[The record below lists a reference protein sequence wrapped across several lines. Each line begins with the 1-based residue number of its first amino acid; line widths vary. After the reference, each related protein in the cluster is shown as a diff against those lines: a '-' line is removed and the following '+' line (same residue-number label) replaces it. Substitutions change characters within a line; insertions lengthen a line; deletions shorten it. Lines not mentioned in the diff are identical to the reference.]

1 MYLSYI
7 KDVEIK
13 KAFIAQ
19 LYVISKIYNKYFTLQ
34 YDDYYNR
41 YDMDSVLSF
50 NIKKSISEI
59 SNSNE
64 YAMSE
69 LFSFINELE
78 EYISEIVSDND
89 YDFKEKIVVKKVW
102 ARYSKYLEDIED
114 NVVKKIIYFELLTI
128 TTSIDKKFNA
138 YLKYIKNKLGISDIV
153 INEIDNLVYA
163 NASVYKSIRD
173 LVEIG

>member
-19 LYVISKIYNKYFTLQ
+19 LYVISKIYNNYFTLQ
-34 YDDYYNR
+34 DDDYYNK

-102 ARYSKYLEDIED
+102 VRYSKCLEDIED

-128 TTSIDKKFNA
+128 TTSIDKKFNT

-173 LVEIG
+173 IVEIG